1 MIDRACRL
9 PCRTFFLVIML
20 TRLVAQTASFPS
32 VRAETH
38 SPNHLYLVR
47 NEDQGGKEPA
57 HTLIFVDRQSKKETS
72 FYRYGRS
79 VELLWSP
86 LSDAFVINDHQGS
99 DSSKPLLFTVP
110 LQQGPVD
117 LWSQLLDFL
126 REQHNTSSAL
136 NNHHV
141 YLSAVKWLDRR
152 KILCKLTAYGE
163 QDPQGFT
170 KFYVFDTKQGFRLA
184 RHQR

>member
-1 MIDRACRL
+1 M
-9 PCRTFFLVIML
+9 F
-20 TRLVAQTASFPS
+20 TRLVAQTASFPG
-32 VRAETH
+32 VRSETH
-38 SPNHLYLVR
+38 SPNHQYLVR

-57 HTLIFVDRQSKKETS
+57 HTLIFVDSQSKKETR
-72 FYRYGRS
+72 FYGYGRS

-99 DSSKPLLFTVP
+99 DSSKPLLFYVP

-117 LWSQLLDFL
+117 LRGRLLDFL
-126 REQHNTSSAL
+126 REQHDTSSSL

-141 YLSAVKWLDRR
+141 YFTAVKWLDRR
-152 KILCKLTAYGE
+152 KILCKLTGYGE
-163 QDPQGFT
+163 QDPNGFT
-170 KFYVFDTKQGFRLA
+170 KFYVFDTKRGFLLA